1 MDSNSF
7 VELPNV
13 RSFSFLTFLLLQNP
27 NPIAISSSERAT
39 FLLHHKTQSPP
50 FSFSRRSRSAFC
62 SSSIRIFLLRALAW
76 LIPKFLV
83 RWFVAATDVFR
94 CVLVD
99 LFIVARVEI
108 PNHERYFLSQLQSRG
123 FLRSCLNAISNISNQ
138 DGGLSLDSLQSRGH
152 VPMRLNLLY
161 Y

>member
-1 MDSNSF
+1 MRHEMSC
-7 VELPNV
+7 
-13 RSFSFLTFLLLQNP
+13 FSKRTRHLSPSSQ
-27 NPIAISSSERAT
+27 NPIAAV
-39 FLLHHKTQSPP
+39 LLQP
-50 FSFSRRSRSAFC
+50 SFSIGVLFIFHKALNRGVW
-62 SSSIRIFLLRALAW
+62 IFLLRALAW